1 MKKPFKHFLRIA
13 ARSPKVFCL
22 GANKTGTTS
31 FEGAMKDL
39 GYRMP
44 LQKDF
49 ELLFDD
55 WVKRDFGRI
64 IKMVSDYEAFQ
75 DVPFS
80 LPFTFVALD
89 QAFPGSK
96 FVLTIRNSEEDWY
109 QSITRFHAKMWGK
122 EGRIP
127 SRDDLRESTY
137 LYKGRP
143 DHTNRHIF
151 NPPYDDPYHKETLL
165 AFYRSHIEQV
175 MTYFRYRPEDLLVI
189 NVAEEEAY
197 EKLCAF
203 IDRQPIYPT
212 FPWKNKT

>member
-1 MKKPFKHFLRIA
+1 MN
-13 ARSPKVFCL
+13 KVFCI

-55 WVKRDFGRI
+55 WVKRDFKRI

-89 QAFPGSK
+89 QAFPEAK
-96 FVLTIRNSEEDWY
+96 FVLTIRDNEEDWY

-122 EGRIP
+122 EGRAP
-127 SRDDLRESTY
+127 TREDLIQATY
-137 LYKGRP
+137 HYKGRP
-143 DHTNRHIF
+143 DHTNRHI
-151 NPPYDDPYHKETLL
+151 YDTPIDRPYHKETLL
-165 AFYRSHIEQV
+165 NFYRSHNNQV
-175 MTYFRYRPEDLLVI
+175 KSYFRYRPDDLLILDVS
-189 NVAEEEAY
+189 EEDAY
-197 EKLCAF
+197 SRLCAF
-203 IDRQPIYPT
+203 LDREPIYST